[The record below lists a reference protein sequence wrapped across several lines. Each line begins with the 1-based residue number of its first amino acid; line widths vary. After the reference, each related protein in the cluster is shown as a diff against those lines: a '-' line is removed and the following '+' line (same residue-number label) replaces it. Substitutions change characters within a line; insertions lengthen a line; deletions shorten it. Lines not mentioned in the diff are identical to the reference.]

1 MTPEMTEHLIKV
13 EAAIQ
18 GVKPLLAR
26 HPYPADLRTLLVIG
40 FIAQMIEH
48 HEGMLLLIRNDTVG
62 SACVLARSIFESMYR
77 GLWINFGASDEQIR
91 AFERDDHLP
100 IKMPGMARAIDE
112 TYHADGLYEALLNR
126 CWRALCSYT
135 HTGLLQLGRRFTG
148 QNVEPSYTDA
158 EIEEATTTVT
168 TCILLLVGRFF
179 AAQNYAAERAETEA
193 LIATYGLAV
202 HQNPQPRA

>member
-1 MTPEMTEHLIKV
+1 MTPEMIEHLLRV

-40 FIAQMIEH
+40 LMTQMIEH
-48 HEGMLLLIRNDTVG
+48 HEGMLVLIKNETVG

-77 GLWINFGASDEQIR
+77 GLWINLCASDEQLR

-100 IKMPGMARAIDE
+100 IKMPGMARAIDQG
-112 TYHADGLYEALLNR
+112 YHAEGLYEDLLNR
-126 CWRALCSYT
+126 CWPALCSYT

-148 QNVEPSYTDA
+148 QNVQPSYTDA
-158 EIEEATTTVT
+158 EVQEATTTVT
-168 TCILLLVGRFF
+168 TCILLLIGRFF
-179 AAQNYAAERAETEA
+179 AVRNYVVECGETEA
-193 LIATYGLAV
+193 LIGTYGQACRD
-202 HQNPQPRA
+202 PRPEA